1 MPLKRIEDLECF
13 ETNDKKINRDYKKL
27 YVKHYILNH
36 FDITYNDIDQIYSST
51 LLDLIND
58 DSGDYISYN
67 VISKAIAEM
76 DGITKRISGGSMRY
90 FGLKCK

>member
-13 ETNDKKINRDYKKL
+13 DSIDNKLDRDYKKL

-36 FDITYNDIDQIYSST
+36 FDIINDDINQIYAST

-58 DSGDYISYN
+58 DSGNYISYKSIN
-67 VISKAIAEM
+67 RAIAEI
-76 DGITKRISGGSMRY
+76 DGITKRISGGSTRY
-90 FGLKCK
+90 YGLKYK